1 MIDLRSLEY
10 AELEKFIVDAGEAKY
25 RAKQIF
31 SWLSFG
37 VDSFDEM
44 TNISKAT
51 REKLSKISY
60 ISTLKIRVD
69 IFVYLKYN

>member
-10 AELEKFIVDAGEAKY
+10 DELLGLLIDLEEPKF

-31 SWLSFG
+31 SWLSRG
-37 VDSFDEM
+37 VDSIDEM

-51 REKLSKISY
+51 K
-60 ISTLKIRVD
+60 
-69 IFVYLKYN
+69 